1 MLEHIHGGNKLPES
15 EILKT
20 YVEKCNEKRLKCQL
34 CSAEFADHKILKTH
48 QIWCA
53 LVLVSL

>member
-15 EILKT
+15 ENSEDI
-20 YVEKCNEKRLKCQL
+20 ENCNEKRLKCHL
-34 CSAEFADHKILKTH
+34 CSAEFADHKIMKTH